1 MKKKVSLIVCSALML
16 FAGACTKD
24 VKTSLQEENVLSQ
37 GSKQGNA
44 QTFAI
49 THAGGILHTE
59 ADFERMRVKVNA
71 GAQPWKGSWDKL
83 LASPLSS
90 STWTSRA
97 TDTIIRGG
105 TGDNVALLYKDVAAA
120 YQNALIYKI
129 NGNTANGNKA
139 RDILNHWSG
148 THTTLTGNADRYLAS
163 GIFGYQFA
171 NVGEMMKGYPG
182 FDEAR
187 FKNYMLNVYYYP
199 LVERFLVGNSFGG
212 DHNGACITNYWAN
225 WDLCNMAAMLAIG
238 ILCDNQT
245 IIDKAINYFKTGAG
259 NGSILHAIPFL
270 HAGGLGQWQESGRD
284 QGHAQ
289 LGVGLMGAF
298 CEMAWNQGID
308 MYTYSSS
315 RFMQGSE
322 YVASYNNGNTVPF
335 TTYNW
340 GSGTNCSP
348 NSHTVISATQRG
360 EMRPIYEMVYNHYAN
375 RLGVSVPNT
384 AARAALHRPEG
395 GPDAAVHPTTFDQ
408 PGYGSL
414 TYYRDASSKPIA
426 NGTYSLRN
434 RASGKMLDNYGAT
447 TDGAIVKQYTDGT
460 SNNQK
465 WVVSYSNGYY
475 KLSCVTGGKCLDS
488 YNNTANGSTVHQ
500 WGSGGSPNQQWQ
512 IVNLE
517 NGYCK
522 IFNRANGK
530 CLDSGG
536 GTADGANMQFW
547 PSNTSINQQWAF
559 VAP

>member
-1 MKKKVSLIVCSALML
+1 MKEKVSLIVCSALLL
-16 FAGACTKD
+16 FVGACKKD
-24 VKTSLQEENVLSQ
+24 IKPSLQDENVLGQS
-37 GSKQGNA
+37 SKQDKA
-44 QTFAI
+44 KTLAI

-59 ADFERMRVKVNA
+59 ADYERMRVKVNA
-71 GAQPWKGSWDKL
+71 GTQPWKGSWDLL
-83 LASPLSS
+83 LASPHSS

-97 TDTIIRGG
+97 TDTIRRGG

-139 RDILNHWSG
+139 RDILNHWSS
-148 THTTLTGNADRYLAS
+148 THTTVTGNADRYLAS

-182 FDEAR
+182 FDEAG
-187 FKNYMLNVYYYP
+187 FKDYMLNVYYYP
-199 LVERFLVGNSFGG
+199 LVERFLVGNEFGG

-245 IIDKAINYFKTGAG
+245 IIDKGINYFKTGAG
-259 NGSILHAIPFL
+259 NGSILKAVPFL

-315 RFMQGSE
+315 RFMQGAE

-348 NSHTVISATQRG
+348 NSHTIISAAQRG

-384 AARAALHRPEG
+384 AARAALHRPES
-395 GPDAAVHPTTFDQ
+395 GPDATIHATTFDQ

-426 NGTYSLRN
+426 NGTYSLRS
-434 RASGKMLDNYGAT
+434 RASGKMLDNYGLT

-465 WVVSYSNGYY
+465 WVVTYSNGYY
-475 KLSCVTGGKCLDS
+475 KISCVTGGKYLDS
-488 YNNTANGSTVHQ
+488 YNNTADGSTVHQ
-500 WGSGGSPNQQWQ
+500 WSNGGSPNQQWQ
-512 IVNLE
+512 IVDLG

-530 CLDSGG
+530 CLDTGG
-536 GTADGANMQFW
+536 STVNGGNMQFW
-547 PSNTSINQQWAF
+547 GSNGSLNQQWAF